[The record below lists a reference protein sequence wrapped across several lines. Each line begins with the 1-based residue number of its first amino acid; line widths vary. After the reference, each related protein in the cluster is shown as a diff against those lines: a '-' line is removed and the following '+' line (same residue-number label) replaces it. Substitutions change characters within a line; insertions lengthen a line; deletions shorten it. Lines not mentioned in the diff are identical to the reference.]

1 MYRNVNRFREFL
13 VPPPD
18 WIKVLYL
25 FGTLGLHRL
34 LTKTE
39 LFLKISKKFK
49 ISKIPQK
56 NLNFRKITKFSKI
69 SVFNKFLNFQKI
81 SKFEI

>member
-1 MYRNVNRFREFL
+1 MDRNVNRFREFL
-13 VPPPD
+13 VPRPD

-69 SVFNKFLNFQKI
+69 SVFNKFLNFQKN